1 MITEPQQQGGWIR
14 PSTEFPA
21 EPRWGF
27 ADGIQVGIVP
37 PGGPRGLL
45 RIYAPYLDH
54 PRERLINFI
63 AIEPIPAGQDK
74 RGYSELEPS
83 DLDSVRGKRFWSAPE
98 VDATEIGQGDHPVA
112 GVLTTVDGVERLSV
126 VIISER
132 FDNGAD
138 VAVRVTFRA
147 DRPHEFGIAAYRR
160 AGSVPL
166 QACVLTATMG
176 NFARLRL
183 LDLADRT
190 VTPAGA
196 WTDFSGN
203 GFAPHA
209 KFGLDQLTRNDAG
222 DAVVSARPDE
232 VDHQAAT
239 YADDTAEHWKYHG
252 RRAVQAW
259 RAPDPDSELV
269 ACVNGRFTYWASES
283 PIPGGISYENFELI
297 EPFRQGREFFFSVE
311 PIDA

>member
-1 MITEPQQQGGWIR
+1 MITEPRQQGAWIR
-14 PSTEFPA
+14 PSDRFPA

-54 PRERLINFI
+54 PRQRLINFI
-63 AIEPIPAGQDK
+63 AIEPIPEGQDK

-83 DLDSVRGKRFWSAPE
+83 GLDQVRGKRFWSATG
-98 VDATEIGQGDHPVA
+98 VDAEVGESDQPVA
-112 GVLTTVDGVERLSV
+112 GELTTVDGVERLSV

-147 DRPHEFGIAAYRR
+147 DRPHEFGIAAFRR
-160 AGSVPL
+160 SGSVPL
-166 QACVLTATMG
+166 SACVLTATMG

-183 LDLADRT
+183 LELANRT
-190 VTPAGA
+190 VTPADC
-196 WTDFSGN
+196 WSGFTGT

-209 KFGLDQLTRNDAG
+209 KFGLAELTRTETG

-232 VDHQAAT
+232 VDHGAAS
-239 YADDTAEHWKYHG
+239 YAADTAEHWKYFG
-252 RRAVQAW
+252 RRAVQTW
-259 RAPDPDSELV
+259 RAADPDPGLV
-269 ACVNGRFTYWASES
+269 ACVNGRYTYWASES
-283 PIPGGISYENFELI
+283 PIPGGVSYENFELI
-297 EPFRQGREFFFSVE
+297 EPFRPGREFFFAVE
-311 PIDA
+311 PID

>member
-1 MITEPQQQGGWIR
+1 MINEPLQHGSWIQ
-14 PSTEFPA
+14 PSPDFPA

-54 PRERLINFI
+54 PRDRLINFI
-63 AIEPIPAGQDK
+63 AIEPIPEGADR
-74 RGYSELEPS
+74 RGYSELEQS
-83 DLDSVRGKRFWSAPE
+83 SLDPERGKRFWSAPA
-98 VDATEIGQGDHPVA
+98 VDSPETGIGDQPVP
-112 GVLTTVDGVERLSV
+112 GELSTVDGVQRLSV
-126 VIISER
+126 VIVSER

-147 DRPHEFGIAAYRR
+147 DRPHEFGIAAHRR

-176 NFARLRL
+176 NFPRLRL

-190 VTPAGA
+190 VTPAEL
-196 WTDFSGN
+196 WPDFGGT

-209 KFGLDQLTRNDAG
+209 KFGLPELTRTGGG
-222 DAVVSARPDE
+222 DAVASARPDE
-232 VDHQAAT
+232 VDHGAAN
-239 YADDTAEHWKYHG
+239 YAEDTAEHWKYSG
-252 RRAVQAW
+252 RRAVQTW
-259 RAPDPDSELV
+259 RAADPDPDLV
-269 ACVNGRFTYWASES
+269 VCVNGRFTYWASES
-283 PIPGGISYENFELI
+283 PIPGGVSYENFELI
-297 EPFRQGREFFFSVE
+297 EPFRDGRELFFSVE
-311 PIDA
+311 PLD

>member
-1 MITEPQQQGGWIR
+1 MITEPEQHGVWIR
-14 PSTEFPA
+14 PSDRVPA

-27 ADGIQVGIVP
+27 ADGLQVGIVP

-63 AIEPIPAGQDK
+63 AIEPIPEGDDQ

-83 DLDSVRGKRFWSAPE
+83 SLDPARGKRFWSAND
-98 VDATEIGQGDHPVA
+98 VDSAEIGQGDHPVP
-112 GVLTTVDGVERLSV
+112 GELTTVDGVERLSV

-147 DRPHEFGIAAYRR
+147 DRPHEVGVAAFRR
-160 AGSVPL
+160 PGSVPL
-166 QACVLTATMG
+166 RACVLTATMG

-190 VTPAGA
+190 VTPADL
-196 WTDFSGN
+196 WPDFSGTA
-203 GFAPHA
+203 FAPHA
-209 KFGLDQLTRNDAG
+209 KFGLAELTRTETGA
-222 DAVVSARPDE
+222 ALVSARPDE
-232 VDHQAAT
+232 DDHGVAT
-239 YADDTAEHWKYHG
+239 YADGTAEHWKYFGH
-252 RRAVQAW
+252 RAVQTW
-259 RAPDPDSELV
+259 RAPDPDPELV

-283 PIPGGISYENFELI
+283 PIPGGVSYENVELI
-297 EPFRQGREFFFSVE
+297 EPFRQGRELFFAVE
-311 PIDA
+311 AIER